1 MAVLSMLLKRMVTQN
16 KVRLLTFGSAR
27 VGDMSFVNLIEA
39 LVPYRF
45 RIVHGR
51 DMVPRYPRKFDGEW
65 TPPHHHRYEVWYP
78 NGMGA
83 GARYFVCLG
92 AEDPQCS
99 SRLSPWEI
107 RAADNDLYF
116 ERSMQHWAESFC
128 AESERYVKLHPTRYA
143 DMREPVYDMSS
154 VKTSYSTF
162 GTIPMT
168 SPHLIVTNPKFF
180 HMERTYT
187 VPASFTSTSDD
198 RSTSTPMLTTTPVL
212 FRTSTSTTS
221 STTRIFTSAPISST
235 PNPITELHM
244 LNGSSTQDTAKLHT
258 SNITFN
264 LSANDTALL
273 MEKAAEPQ
281 EDLALLL

>member
-1 MAVLSMLLKRMVTQN
+1 MDLFLYESWYKLWYILGMEKSLKAVVKDYSNFEIWFIGHSLGGAKAEMAVLSMLLKRMVTQN

-39 LVPYRF
+39 L
-45 RIVHGR
+45 
-51 DMVPRYPRKFDGEW
+51 
-65 TPPHHHRYEVWYP
+65 VWYP

-258 SNITFN
+258 RLVVIHF
-264 LSANDTALL
+264 
-273 MEKAAEPQ
+273 P
-281 EDLALLL
+281 